1 MVRGRAAIDSAVV
14 KRSVKKQVK
23 RSVRRTV
30 GRSGAGEPSE
40 YSDASRGERLQRVLA
55 DAGVA
60 SRRACEEMI
69 EAGRVEVNGRVVSSL
84 PAWVDPKR
92 DRIAVDGRP
101 IARTTRHVYVM
112 LNKPE
117 RTLSTARDEPGA
129 LRRTVVGMV
138 EHPSGARLF
147 PVGRLDYHTTGLVL
161 LTNDG
166 DLANA
171 LTHPRYG
178 VAKTYLA
185 TVKGALSDEEIE
197 ALERGVYLADRRV
210 GAAARTRPA
219 VIRKVRQDRART
231 VLEIT
236 LHEGRNRQVR
246 RMLAKVGHPVRRLE
260 RVAMGPLQL
269 SKLARGEWR
278 ELTVGEVRALR
289 EAARRAREE
298 ASGSNGRAQR

>member
-1 MVRGRAAIDSAVV
+1 MTV
-14 KRSVKKQVK
+14 KRVASKPLK
-23 RSVRRTV
+23 RPERMATPGAPAEG
-30 GRSGAGEPSE
+30 GRPDLA
-40 YSDASRGERLQRVLA
+40 DASRGERLQRVLA

-69 EAGRVEVNGRVVSSL
+69 EAGRVEVNGRVVASL

-92 DRIAVDGRP
+92 DRILVDGRP
-101 IARTTRHVYVM
+101 IRGAARHVYVM

-138 EHPSGARLF
+138 AHPSGARLF

-166 DLANA
+166 DLAHA

-185 TVKGALSDEEIE
+185 TVKGTLSDEEIG
-197 ALERGVYLADRRV
+197 ALERGVYLADRRA
-210 GAAARTRPA
+210 GAASRTRPA
-219 VIRKVRQDRART
+219 MIRKVRQDRGRT

-246 RMLAKVGHPVRRLE
+246 RMLAKVGHPVRKLE
-260 RVAMGPLQL
+260 RVAMGPVKL
-269 SKLARGEWR
+269 SRLARGAWR
-278 ELTVGEVRALR
+278 ELTAAEVRALR
-289 EAARRAREE
+289 DAVRASPDGASDSTGRRTA
-298 ASGSNGRAQR
+298 